1 MLWLVR
7 AYVRVPHIVITASK
21 IDKLPESFIDIH
33 ENIVFDD
40 YNEMIAFCRE
50 NGIEIDLNEDTR
62 TRWEEAKYMLLQI
75 FDTNRQAD
83 GVLITKDKEIRIL
96 PSLAEFEYD
105 PAYDGKVCVSIWR
118 FDDYKEGVYVDE
130 NGDPWEL
137 A

>member
-1 MLWLVR
+1 MQDNQFAAVRRFILEGVDFIIIAPTVEEGWDTVLTEVHDAGIPVIVMDRSVAVENDDLYLTNIGSDFLHQGNLAVEWLESE
-7 AYVRVPHIVITASK
+7 I
-21 IDKLPESFIDIH
+21 PE
-33 ENIVFDD
+33 
-40 YNEMIAFCRE
+40 
-50 NGIEIDLNEDTR
+50 
-62 TRWEEAKYMLLQI
+62 
-75 FDTNRQAD
+75 
-83 GVLITKDKEIRIL
+83 DKEIRIL